1 MTDLQSAQLSTNFA
15 STTNFRGDIMK
26 KKLLSKLLVC
36 TLALQTAFASTVSM
50 PANTKKASAA
60 LTGKSPFTNSTYTH
74 NDTFSGYN
82 IIYITELM
90 FQNTTITTALL
101 IGTKSKKPEL
111 TS

>member
-1 MTDLQSAQLSTNFA
+1 
-15 STTNFRGDIMK
+15 MK

-36 TLALQTAFASTVSM
+36 TLALQSAFASTVSM

-82 IIYITELM
+82 IYHGIDVSKY
-90 FQNTTITTALL
+90 NNNKALL

>member
-82 IIYITELM
+82 IYHGMM
-90 FQNTTITTALL
+90 FKIQQ
-101 IGTKSKKPEL
+101 
-111 TS
+111 